1 MCRSVSRCLATCR
14 LREHR
19 AQVFESE
26 RIGPDVSGKSDY
38 NVVLA
43 FERLGHG
50 GDCLVIFIE
59 QFFDFLDGLAWD
71 TGVVCPPRMVRS
83 GPAA

>member
-59 QFFDFLDGLAWD
+59 QFFKSKVKVSISLVVIILVSYFLYSL
-71 TGVVCPPRMVRS
+71 
-83 GPAA
+83 